1 MLRLFSILLL
11 LPLLAVHE
19 QSQAFS
25 LAGPQ
30 PPWMQEASPSSADCY
45 NLPLLLNYSGP
56 MMIDEEYRFNTPV
69 VTYGFTS
76 DFVSFFGKRGMEEVR
91 EAVQMINDLPPVD
104 QIDIEDYSNRSFRLN
119 HRAAALGLTDLKSTA
134 LQKILHFLGLEDP
147 TTWAFAPRNAWIQN
161 GVVLEYFLELRNYDP
176 LSYRASPYINQTLYT
191 VQRLGCP
198 TVLPAQPF
206 QTAFAA
212 NMPVASRGNGRVLDY
227 DGIYATGLTRD
238 DVGGLKYLYHPQNY
252 NFEPGLPN
260 LALQTNGLSGF
271 SASGDSF
278 RIVPAAN
285 TNLFGF
291 GGPYDSAVT
300 LTNATTVGGVGG
312 AGLSP
317 FDSAV
322 SLTNITAGGA
332 GGGIGGGIGG
342 GVAAGNQPL
351 VVANALRPGM
361 GEIVL
366 RETNYDSL
374 LGEFFSPLNVLYTET
389 IVTNGV
395 RIQQRVVRNITA
407 PDLVFDAKDLQGAF
421 GQDPVAIVEGT
432 EGMTFINSDT
442 VDVNPGDDF
451 GPGII
456 QDGSI
461 TFSTSGLNN
470 GLFGSL
476 ITPVDAWFR
485 DGTPNFLAS
494 PLIWAAFDGSTN
506 DPVVFPQ
513 GIDFKEIE
521 RLVLGRSGN

>member
-1 MLRLFSILLL
+1 MLRFFLSLLL
-11 LPLLAVHE
+11 LPLIAFQE

-45 NLPLLLNYSGP
+45 NILGTLSGP
-56 MMIDEEYRFNTPV
+56 MAIDEEYRFSNPV

-76 DFVSFFGKRGMEEVR
+76 DFVSFFGQRGMEEVR
-91 EAVQMINDLPPVD
+91 KAVGIINDLPPVEQLD
-104 QIDIEDYSNRSFRLN
+104 PQDYPTRSFRLN
-119 HRAAALGLTDLKSTA
+119 HRAAALGLTDLKTSA
-134 LQKILHFLGLEDP
+134 LQSVVRFLGLEDP
-147 TTWAFAPRNAWIQN
+147 TTWAFAPRNAWIDN

-176 LSYRASPYINQTLYT
+176 LTYRASPFINETLYT

-198 TVLPAQPF
+198 SVLPAQPF

-212 NMPVASRGNGRVLDY
+212 KMPIAARGNARIYNY

-238 DVGGLKYLYHPQNY
+238 DVGGLKYLYHPKNY
-252 NFEPGLPN
+252 NYEPGFPG

-271 SASGDSF
+271 AASGDSF
-278 RIVPAAN
+278 RIVPASN

-300 LTNATTVGGVGG
+300 LTNATTVGGLGG

-351 VVANALRPGM
+351 VAANALRPGP
-361 GEIVL
+361 GSIVL

-374 LGEFFSPLNVLYTET
+374 LGEFFAPLNVLYTET

-407 PDLVFDAKDLQGAF
+407 PDLVFDAKDLQEAF
-421 GQDPVAIVEGT
+421 AQNPVAIVYQE
-432 EGMTFINSDT
+432 EEIAFINGDT
-442 VDVNPGDDF
+442 VDPDPGDDL

-456 QDGSI
+456 QGGGI
-461 TFSTSGLNN
+461 TFNTTGVNN

-485 DGTPNFLAS
+485 EGVPNFLDS
-494 PLIWAAFDGSTN
+494 PCLWAAFDGSTN

-513 GIDFKEIE
+513 GIDFNEIE